1 MLVYWYAF
9 RDIKQVPG
17 TGAPMLSPSQN
28 RFDLLSMPNNNR
40 TTIPAGAT
48 REL

>member
-1 MLVYWYAF
+1 MHVYRYTF

-28 RFDLLSMPNNNR
+28 HVDLLSMPDSIR
-40 TTIPAGAT
+40 ATILAGAT